1 MEIIKAEFI
10 KSAVDNA
17 GIENINSLPE
27 FMLCGRSNVGKSSFI
42 NALTNQHKLAKTSQ
56 NPGKTQ
62 TLNVFLLNDSFYLID
77 VPGYGYARVAKTVKE
92 SFGKMIENY
101 LATSEN
107 LRLVFLLVDYRH
119 KPTQDDVTMYNYLK
133 YYHIPVCV
141 IATKSDKV
149 KNSERKKNKE
159 AIKAAFNLQKED
171 KLIITSSEKNLG
183 LNFVKE
189 ELEAYLNQEIG
200 E

>member
-1 MEIIKAEFI
+1 MEITKAVFI
-10 KSAVDNA
+10 KSAVDND
-17 GIENINSLPE
+17 GIENVNNLPE

-62 TLNVFLLNDSFYLID
+62 TLNVFLLNESFYLID
-77 VPGYGYARVAKTVKE
+77 VPGYGYARVSKSVKE

-101 LATSEN
+101 LATSQN
-107 LRLVFLLVDYRH
+107 LKLVFLLVDYRH
-119 KPTQDDVTMYNYLK
+119 KPTADDITMYNYLK
-133 YYHIPVCV
+133 YYKIPVCV

-159 AIKAAFNLQKED
+159 AIKEAFNLTKD
-171 KLIITSSEKNLG
+171 DRLIITSSEKNLG

-189 ELEAYLNQEIG
+189 EMELHLEKSE
-200 E
+200 